1 MKQFQTFE
9 EFRAE
14 ADRIIYATE
23 QKGIPLR
30 LMGGAA
36 IRIHCPNSEQM
47 YERLGRK
54 PGKDLDFATH
64 RKHGKE
70 TKELMKSFGYLPIPS
85 PAFYASSVSK
95 HRQIYVDEEVYKRDK
110 QTRLVADVFLDKIKM
125 CHLIEFRDRLE
136 ADKYTLPLAELLLQ
150 KVQIC
155 EINEKDIK
163 DIIILSREHEVGDN
177 DNETINSKHIAEVLS
192 NDWGFYH
199 TATANLRNAKTYV
212 KDYGD
217 KGMLDEDEQSI
228 VNSRIDVLL
237 ETIEKEPKTVKWKA
251 RATVG
256 TKVKWY
262 ETVEE
267 VVRDDL
273 SK

>member
-9 EFRAE
+9 EFKTE
-14 ADRIIYATE
+14 ADRIIYAAE

-36 IRIHCPNSEQM
+36 IRIHCPNCEQM

-54 PGKDLDFATH
+54 PGKDLDFATY

-70 TKELMKSFGYLPIPS
+70 TKELIKSFGYLPLPS
-85 PAFYASSVSK
+85 PAFYASTMSK
-95 HRQIYVDEEVYKRDK
+95 YRQIYVDDDEN
-110 QTRLVADVFLDKIKM
+110 LVLDVFLDMIRM
-125 CHLIEFRDRLE
+125 NHIIEFKDRLE

-150 KVQIC
+150 KVQIV

-163 DIIILSREHEVGDN
+163 DIIILSREHELGDN

-192 NDWGFYH
+192 NDWRFYH
-199 TATANLRNAKTYV
+199 TVTANLRNAKTYV

-228 VNSRIDVLL
+228 ANSRIDVLL

-251 RATVG
+251 RASVG

-267 VVRDDL
+267 VKRD
-273 SK
+273 SV